1 MDTRADR
8 ILQYV
13 KGPYILDIGCVGHVA
28 EPNSPY
34 WVHEQLHQN
43 FSHVIGIDINEKE
56 IEKLRSLGY
65 DGLHVAS
72 AETFTLPH
80 KFDTIVAGELI
91 EHLCNPGLFLER
103 AKEHLTEGG
112 RLVITTPYPFSLL
125 YTLYALFKFP
135 KTCQNPEHTCWF
147 CPRTIGELARR
158 SGFRIIKWG
167 LIEDYRVGDPSPR
180 YRFFVKFIS
189 LFGFLIPK
197 RLRCNAML
205 FILERDADHPCS

>member
-1 MDTRADR
+1 LR
-8 ILQYV
+8 IKKTKKEVLQAERDPIVYF
-13 KGPYILDIGCVGHVA
+13 YILI
-28 EPNSPY
+28 Y
-34 WVHEQLHQN
+34 IYTY
-43 FSHVIGIDINEKE
+43 FIGIEESDHEEEDNSENEKE

-65 DGLHVAS
+65 DGLHAAS

-91 EHLCNPGLFLER
+91 EHLSNPGLFLER
-103 AKEHLTEGG
+103 AKKHLTEGG
-112 RLVITTPYPFSLL
+112 RLVLTTPYPFSLL

-158 SGFRIIKWG
+158 SGFRIVKWN
-167 LIEDYRVGDPSPR
+167 LIEDYRFDDPSPR
-180 YRFFVKFIS
+180 YRFFVKLIL

-197 RLRCNAML
+197 RLRCNTML